1 MNVNA
6 TAEGVA
12 IMRFTTAEPENAGD
26 NGVASVGVGLH
37 DAPGTAAA
45 LEDLAFVCSGAYFL
59 GHDVLSERGSV
70 AATLAAE
77 AKLGC
82 GNGVCFDGLTFFDEE
97 KFLVPYAHDHLV
109 FVVNCRAATYQ
120 KEREGSKER
129 QCKRAERQHSA
140 VESDGGLLA
149 FGP

>member
-1 MNVNA
+1 M
-6 TAEGVA
+6 T
-12 IMRFTTAEPENAGD
+12 FTTAEPENAGD
-26 NGVASVGVGLH
+26 NRVASVGVGLH
-37 DAPGTAAA
+37 DAPGAAAA
-45 LEDLAFVCSGAYFL
+45 LEDFTLMRSGAYFL

-70 AATLAAE
+70 ATPLAAE

-82 GNGVCFDGLTFFDEE
+82 GNRVCFDGLTFFDEE
-97 KFLVPYAHDHLV
+97 KLLVPYAHDHLV
-109 FVVNCRAATYQ
+109 FVVNCRAATYE

-140 VESDGGLLA
+140 VESDGGLFA